1 MNVLAAIVIPPHL
14 GDSGAV
20 NAAMHLSHC
29 LTHYCSMDVAL
40 MSDRTDESLQGALKL
55 MHRRSTNVMSF
66 TRYFLPN
73 KYRTLFYRS
82 DIASLVS
89 NYDLVHIHNPIP
101 AVEMRNIAK
110 ACVAHHVPYV
120 ITTHGFVEVMGIT
133 KAYHLSRLESLVGDW
148 MIRRPLD
155 YVIRNASKIC
165 CLAPQD
171 RDLLRNRGLPDEK
184 LVVIPNGVHLDAFAP
199 PTAEELA
206 TVCAKFQ
213 LPFEKNTETPVC
225 FFLANHTRNKG
236 LDVLVDAF
244 RQSERPYCLVVGG
257 KKRDYHYD
265 GYAKHLKSTQR
276 IVFTDT
282 LTNQEIRV
290 LHHYSD
296 LFVFP
301 TRADT
306 LPLVVLEAMA
316 SSKPVL
322 STTVGGIPY
331 QVDDSCGRLVD
342 PDNPTELRIAFEELV
357 QDPARLRAMGLA
369 ARSKVSEQF
378 NWNDSAAKT
387 FEIYQQVIKLPYRAG
402 KKGVV

>member
-1 MNVLAAIVIPPHL
+1 MKVLAAVVIPPHL

-20 NAAMHLSHC
+20 NAAIHLSQSLTQHC
-29 LTHYCSMDVAL
+29 KIDLAL
-40 MSDRTDESLQGALKL
+40 MSDCNKQSAQGQLTI
-55 MHRRSTNVMSF
+55 MHRRANNVMSF
-66 TRYFLPN
+66 TKYFLPN

-82 DIASLVS
+82 DISSLVAS
-89 NYDLVHIHNPIP
+89 YDLVHIHNPIP
-101 AVEMRNIAK
+101 AIEMRNIAK
-110 ACVAHHVPYV
+110 ACVAHKIPYV

-133 KAYHLSRLESLVGDW
+133 KAYDLNRLEAMVGQW
-148 MIRRPLD
+148 MIRKPLE
-155 YVIRNASKIC
+155 YVIQNATKIC

-171 RDLLRNRGLPDEK
+171 RDLLRHRGLPDDK
-184 LVVIPNGVHLDAFAP
+184 LVVIPNGVHLDAYAP
-199 PTAEELA
+199 PTDDELA
-206 TVCAKFQ
+206 TVCTKFH
-213 LPFEKNTETPVC
+213 LPKEKRSNTPVC

-244 RQSERPYCLVVGG
+244 RGTEIPYCLIVGG
-257 KKRDYHYD
+257 KKRDYDYV
-265 GYAKHLKSTQR
+265 GYAKNLKSTQR
-276 IVFTDT
+276 IVFTDA

-316 SSKPVL
+316 SSRPVL

-331 QVDDSCGRLVD
+331 QVDDSCGRLVE
-342 PDNPTELRIAFEELV
+342 PDNPIALRIAFETLV

-369 ARSKVSEQF
+369 ARRKVSEQF
-378 NWNDSAAKT
+378 DWDVSGAMT
-387 FEIYQQVIKLPYRAG
+387 FEIYRQVANTF
-402 KKGVV
+402 